1 MLNKDHRNRAPV
13 HILLEAKLD
22 WEEGQG
28 IQLGPEL
35 ASPGGQVAH
44 YGLFKDCRHCAFC
57 KSEGYCNA
65 RKDILLSYLSR
76 ISGFPSKLRRYLNL
90 ESVQTG
96 LSQSSVSTILLSSP
110 TLS

>member
-35 ASPGGQVAH
+35 ASSGGQVAH
-44 YGLFKDCRHCAFC
+44 NCLFKDCWCVPNLAHTVPFT
-57 KSEGYCNA
+57 
-65 RKDILLSYLSR
+65 
-76 ISGFPSKLRRYLNL
+76 FPY
-90 ESVQTG
+90 
-96 LSQSSVSTILLSSP
+96 P
-110 TLS
+110 